1 MPSSITRLTA
11 LDHDRMR
18 RLLRRAAAPGPS
30 QARWRDELVH
40 LVRAYLAAV
49 GTALPGDGPPP
60 AGPTAA
66 ALDEL
71 RRAGDE
77 LDETARAAAG
87 LPVTD
92 PRLPASMNRLERAR
106 ERHASLL
113 RDQVLAPLDSVTAR
127 KEMRRLGGVYQH
139 ERDLALREEGGTEPP
154 PRRLD
159 LSRAELYEMAKR
171 AGVEGRS
178 AMSRQDLIV
187 ELQRRQQP
195 R

>member
-11 LDHDRMR
+11 LDHDRML
-18 RLLRRAAAPGPS
+18 RLLRRASGPGPS

-40 LVRAYLAAV
+40 LVRAYLGAV
-49 GTALPGDGPPP
+49 GAALAPDGVPP
-60 AGPTAA
+60 AGPTAT

-77 LDETARAAAG
+77 LDEAARTLG
-87 LPVTD
+87 ELPVTD
-92 PRLPASMNRLERAR
+92 ARLPDSLARLDRAR
-106 ERHASLL
+106 ERYATLL

-127 KEMRRLGGVYQH
+127 KEMRRLGGVYQD
-139 ERDLALREEGGTEPP
+139 ERDLALREEGGAEPP

-171 AGVEGRS
+171 AGIEGRS
-178 AMSRQDLIV
+178 AMSRQDLII